1 MNYEYNLEACKTG
14 CPNYG
19 LKWSCPPFSKVY
31 YKLSERYKYAYIL
44 VFSTSMD
51 KYVDIK
57 NKYLAIKAANS
68 TLKSEIEKLSRKIE
82 EDQDGYALLSGSCR
96 LCKPCNKKLGKPC
109 KKPDKMRYSM
119 EATYL
124 DVSSISKELLG
135 HELKWY
141 KKNCLPEYTSTVCTI
156 LVNNKLNSQI
166 ISNLL
171 Y

>member
-31 YKLSERYKYAYIL
+31 DKLSERYKYAYIL

-51 KYVDIK
+51 KYMDIK

-82 EDQDGYALLSGSCR
+82 DNQGGYALLSGSCR

-109 KKPDKMRYSM
+109 KNPDKMRYSM

-124 DVSSISKELLG
+124 DVSSI
-135 HELKWY
+135 
-141 KKNCLPEYTSTVCTI
+141 
-156 LVNNKLNSQI
+156 
-166 ISNLL
+166 
-171 Y
+171 